1 MCLKSSWIPSRLAQ
15 LLAGLRACSSG
26 ATFGMALSSD
36 GNQSATE
43 NGEVCPWVA
52 DFGFSL
58 RVAESCEEPRR
69 RLRCDRDARP
79 RDRRQTV
86 RSSGIAKDVKQA
98 GLEEEIGTEC
108 YFYYPVLAATGFA
121 PRSMNIVLRSSSP
134 PEGVSATDLAT
145 FVTVPVVL
153 LTVTL
158 FACVVPACRARL
170 PSDAGGARHRAEIR
184 IALG

>member
-1 MCLKSSWIPSRLAQ
+1 M
-15 LLAGLRACSSG
+15 
-26 ATFGMALSSD
+26 
-36 GNQSATE
+36 
-43 NGEVCPWVA
+43 
-52 DFGFSL
+52 
-58 RVAESCEEPRR
+58 
-69 RLRCDRDARP
+69 
-79 RDRRQTV
+79 

-98 GLEEEIGTEC
+98 GLEEETGTEC
-108 YFYYPVLAATGFA
+108 YFNYPVLAATGFA
-121 PRSMNIVLRSSSP
+121 PPSVNIVLRWSLL

-153 LTVTL
+153 LTVAL